1 MLSHT
6 QTRTGPSSDP
16 HWDSG
21 DQRRVATAVS
31 QRVRLPCHTIPKAF
45 TKGTTLRQTNTL
57 PPPTHTAPC
66 PPAGTGLLGPE
77 LIHHP
82 KSWMKRIMQV
92 SSTASDCQ
100 SETCSQE
107 MRESATKALSLTLW
121 TINTDL
127 VLSKIFLQHGINCLL
142 VSLGHTFSQN
152 EFLCSYQTIYLVSLA
167 KGKTPI

>member
-82 KSWMKRIMQV
+82 KILNETHNASKLNSQWLSKWNLLTGNERKCYKSSFLNIMNDKHWFGTEQNL
-92 SSTASDCQ
+92 STARYQ
-100 SETCSQE
+100 L
-107 MRESATKALSLTLW
+107 SAGFFGSHFLTEWIFVQLPDNILS
-121 TINTDL
+121 
-127 VLSKIFLQHGINCLL
+127 F
-142 VSLGHTFSQN
+142 FS
-152 EFLCSYQTIYLVSLA
+152 
-167 KGKTPI
+167 